1 MQEKLRGS
9 YQHASTFAGKLDI
22 NRIIKT
28 AYEHVKSRRG
38 PFLGAMG
45 WTVLLLFV
53 AMIFVAILAEVIGVD
68 VNEGVGQILSV
79 AIQTLI
85 LAPCVAG
92 LYWVSL
98 KTTLHIKSNRE
109 DFFLFFQNPWR
120 IIGTAIITALVS
132 QLGLLFGMAV
142 GIIWMMF
149 AQILFTFAIPMAALY
164 QAKPFAAVLGSA
176 QIIWKNIGAFFIFHF
191 VMFVLYLL
199 IAVAATILVAFAT
212 AGGAGVYAA
221 VVGGLVLTYVLF
233 TRVIPLYFFTI
244 AESYRILFAVSTDE
258 DDTSNST
265 FTNNPVVD
273 PEPDQSSDADDSLS
287 RPNRDDDFRA

>member
-1 MQEKLRGS
+1 MQDKLRGS
-9 YQHASTFAGKLDI
+9 YQNASNFTGKLDI
-22 NRIIKT
+22 NRIMKT

-38 PFLGAMG
+38 PFLGAIG

-53 AMIFVAILAEVIGVD
+53 AMIFVAVLAEVIGIN

-109 DFFLFFQNPWR
+109 DFFQFFQNPWR
-120 IIGTAIITALVS
+120 IIGTAVITALVS
-132 QLGLLFGMAV
+132 QLGLLLGMAI

-199 IAVAATILVAFAT
+199 IAVAATILVTFAT

-221 VVGGLVLTYVLF
+221 VVGGLALTYALF

-244 AESYRILFAVSTDE
+244 AESYRILFAVSNEDE
-258 DDTSNST
+258 
-265 FTNNPVVD
+265 NPVVD
-273 PEPDQSSDADDSLS
+273 LGRNENINADDSS
-287 RPNRDDDFRA
+287 SESKHDDDFRA